1 MSVKEKLS
9 QLDLQLNALAKQLQT
24 AGEKYQAVSHALAQ
38 SKTENKQLA
47 VAKNDAVKRVRR
59 VLKQLKESV

>member
-1 MSVKEKLS
+1 MSVKEKLA
-9 QLDLQLNALAKQLQT
+9 QLDRQLDALATQLQT

-38 SKTENKQLA
+38 SKRDNSQLA
-47 VAKNDAVKRVRR
+47 LAKNDAVKRVRR